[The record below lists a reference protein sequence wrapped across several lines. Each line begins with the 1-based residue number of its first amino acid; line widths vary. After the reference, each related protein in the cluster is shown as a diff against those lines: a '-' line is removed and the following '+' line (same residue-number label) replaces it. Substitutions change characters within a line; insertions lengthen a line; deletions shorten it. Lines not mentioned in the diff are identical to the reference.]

1 MNEKKFIAL
10 CKQAVVD
17 YINDIDGRG
26 EITVDDVSIVWFNK
40 TLQNCKAMF
49 VALPIFG
56 IYFECTYNGD
66 EEELYFDAYK
76 KEYNKIIPVN
86 E

>member
-1 MNEKKFIAL
+1 MNEKKFVAL

-17 YINDIDGRG
+17 YINDIHGRD
-26 EITVDDVSIVWFNK
+26 EITVDDVSISWMCK
-40 TLQNCKAMF
+40 TLQNWKALL
-49 VALPIFG
+49 VVCPG
-56 IYFECTYNGD
+56 KRYFECTYNGD

-76 KEYNKIIPVN
+76 KEYNKVIPVN

>member
-1 MNEKKFIAL
+1 MNEKKFVAL

-26 EITVDDVSIVWFNK
+26 KITVDDVSVYWMCK
-40 TLQNCKAMF
+40 SLQNWKAVL

-76 KEYNKIIPVN
+76 KEYNKVIPVN

>member
-1 MNEKKFIAL
+1 MNEKKFVAL

-17 YINDIDGRG
+17 YINDIHGRD
-26 EITVDDVSIVWFNK
+26 EITVDDVSVSWMCK
-40 TLQNCKAMF
+40 SLQNWKAVL

-76 KEYNKIIPVN
+76 NEYNKVIPVN

>member
-1 MNEKKFIAL
+1 MNEKKFVAL

-17 YINDIDGRG
+17 YINDIHGRD
-26 EITVDDVSIVWFNK
+26 EITVDDVSVSWMCK
-40 TLQNCKAMF
+40 SLQNWKAVL

-76 KEYNKIIPVN
+76 SEYNKVIPVN